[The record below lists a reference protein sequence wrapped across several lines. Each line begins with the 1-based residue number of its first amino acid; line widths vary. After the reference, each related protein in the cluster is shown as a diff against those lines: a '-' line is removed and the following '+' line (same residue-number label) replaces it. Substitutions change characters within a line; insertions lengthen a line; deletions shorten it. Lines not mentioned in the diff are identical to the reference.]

1 MWDGTFLKMLLI
13 SNFFRNN
20 VMVGSAFT
28 KVPDKPATLVKNWLS
43 LSLARSRYLAIY
55 LSIYL
60 SIYIW
65 NFVHRCMPKTLLI
78 GEGIKANIKQYC
90 SNLRKRANLLNYT
103 FNSFLSMDDSRN
115 SLLKWNIKRIE
126 VIIMNN

>member
-1 MWDGTFLKMLLI
+1 MWDVTFMKMLLI

-28 KVPDKPATLVKNWLS
+28 KVPDKLATLVKNWLS
-43 LSLARSRYLAIY
+43 LSLSFYLFLFIY
-55 LSIYL
+55 LSIYT
-60 SIYIW
+60 W

-78 GEGIKANIKQYC
+78 GEVIKTNIKQYC

-126 VIIMNN
+126 VIIMND